1 MALAQVKE
9 YLTFDD
15 VLLKPQAST
24 ILPNNVDISTNLTKD
39 IKLNIPIISAAM
51 DTVTESKMAISMSQN
66 GGLGVIHKN
75 YDIETQSYEVKKV
88 KRYEA
93 GIVYNPITMS
103 PNNTIEDV
111 LNVMEKQNISGF
123 PVVDKANKLQGIIT
137 NRDVRFVINKKTKV
151 KDLMTK
157 KVISITQTQSKGMSS
172 FGLAKK
178 LLQENR
184 IEKLVVTDNNNKC
197 IGLITVKDIQRGEK
211 FPYSVKDKN
220 GQLLVG
226 AAIGSKPNDLQ
237 RAIELDKAGVDIL
250 FIDTAHGH
258 SSAVLESFKKIRKK
272 INLPIVVGN
281 IATPEAAKDLIRLGA
296 DAIKVGIG
304 PGSICTTRIV
314 AGVGVPQFTAIQ
326 DIATITNKNKIPM
339 ISDGGIRYSGDIVK
353 ALAAGANCIMAGS
366 LFAGTDE
373 SPGEVFLFQGRSYK
387 SYRGMGSLG
396 AMARGSADRYFQDE
410 INEAIKLVP
419 EGIEGRIPYKGQVSN
434 VLFQLTGGLR
444 SGMGYTGSKNLT
456 ILKKNAKF
464 VRLTNSGINE
474 SHVHG
479 VQVTKEAPN
488 YRSN

>member
-1 MALAQVKE
+1 MAQVKE

-272 INLPIVVGN
+272 INLPFVVGN
-281 IATPEAAKDLIRLGA
+281 IATPEAAKDLIKLGA

>member
-1 MALAQVKE
+1 MAQVKE

-24 ILPNNVDISTNLTKD
+24 ILPNNVDISSNLTKD

-93 GIVYNPITMS
+93 GIVYKPITMN

-281 IATPEAAKDLIRLGA
+281 IATPEAAKDLIKLGA

>member
-1 MALAQVKE
+1 MAQVKE

-75 YDIETQSYEVKKV
+75 YDIDTQSYEVKKV

-281 IATPEAAKDLIRLGA
+281 IATPEAAKDLIKLGA
-296 DAIKVGIG
+296 EAIKVGIG

-326 DIATITNKNKIPM
+326 DIATITNKNKFPLIA
-339 ISDGGIRYSGDIVK
+339 DGGLRYSGDIVK

>member
-1 MALAQVKE
+1 MAQVKE

-66 GGLGVIHKN
+66 GGLGVIHKY

-281 IATPEAAKDLIRLGA
+281 IATPEAAKDLIKLGA

>member
-1 MALAQVKE
+1 MAQVKE
-9 YLTFDD
+9 FLTFDD
-15 VLLKPQAST
+15 ILLKPQASN
-24 ILPNNVDISTNLTKD
+24 ILPNNVDISTNITKD

-75 YDIETQSYEVKKV
+75 LDIEQQAYEVKKV
-88 KRYEA
+88 KRFEA
-93 GIVYNPITMS
+93 GIVYNPITMR
-103 PNNTIEDV
+103 PDNTIEDV
-111 LNVMEKQNISGF
+111 LNVMKEHNISGF
-123 PVVDKANKLQGIIT
+123 PVVDNKNNLLGIIT

-157 KVISITQTQSKGMSS
+157 KVITITKNQSTAMSS

-184 IEKLVVTDNNNKC
+184 IEKLIVTNKKNKC

-211 FPYSVKDKN
+211 FPNSVRDKN

-226 AAIGSKPNDLQ
+226 AAIGSKPNDFL
-237 RAIELDKAGVDIL
+237 RANELEKAGVDII

-258 SSAVLESFKKIRKK
+258 SSTVINSFKKIRKK
-272 INLPIVVGN
+272 ISLPIVVGN
-281 IATPEAAKDLIRLGA
+281 IATPEAARDLIKLGA

-326 DIATITNKNKIPM
+326 EISSITNRSKIPM

-444 SGMGYTGSKNLT
+444 SGMGYTGSKNLNT
-456 ILKKNAKF
+456 LKKNAKF

>member
-1 MALAQVKE
+1 MAQVKE

-184 IEKLVVTDNNNKC
+184 IEKLVVTDNSNKC

-272 INLPIVVGN
+272 IKLPIVVGN
-281 IATPEAAKDLIRLGA
+281 IATPEAAKDLIKLGA

-326 DIATITNKNKIPM
+326 DIAAITDKNKIPM

>member
-1 MALAQVKE
+1 
-9 YLTFDD
+9 
-15 VLLKPQAST
+15 
-24 ILPNNVDISTNLTKD
+24 
-39 IKLNIPIISAAM
+39 M
-51 DTVTESKMAISMSQN
+51 DTVTESKMAIAMSQN

-75 YDIETQSYEVKKV
+75 FDIETQSYEVKKV

-111 LNVMEKQNISGF
+111 LNVMKEQNISGF
-123 PVVDKANKLQGIIT
+123 PVVDTNNTLQGIIT

-184 IEKLVVTDNNNKC
+184 IEKLVVTDNNKKC

-211 FPYSVKDKN
+211 FPFSVKDKN

-226 AAIGSKPNDLQ
+226 AAIGSKPNDLL

-258 SSAVLESFKKIRKK
+258 SSAVLDSFKKIRKK
-272 INLPIVVGN
+272 IKLPIVVGN
-281 IATPEAAKDLIRLGA
+281 IATPEAAKDLIKLGA

-326 DIATITNKNKIPM
+326 DIASITNKNKIPM

-444 SGMGYTGSKNLT
+444 SGMGYTGSKDLAT
-456 ILKKNAKF
+456 LKKNAKF

>member
-1 MALAQVKE
+1 MAQVKE

-15 VLLKPQAST
+15 VLLKPQVSN
-24 ILPNNVDISTNLTKD
+24 ILPNDVDISANLTKD
-39 IKLNIPIISAAM
+39 IVLNTPIISAAM
-51 DTVTESKMAISMSQN
+51 DTVTESKMAIAMSQN

-75 YDIETQSYEVKKV
+75 FDIETQSYEVKKV

-93 GIVYNPITMS
+93 GIVYNPITMN

-111 LNVMEKQNISGF
+111 LNVMKEQNISGF
-123 PVVDKANKLQGIIT
+123 PVVDKDNTLQGIIT

-157 KVISITQTQSKGMSS
+157 KVISITQTQSKAMSS

-184 IEKLVVTDNNNKC
+184 IEKLVVTDNNKKC

-211 FPYSVKDKN
+211 FPFSVKDKN

-226 AAIGSKPNDLQ
+226 AAIGSKPNDLL

-258 SSAVLESFKKIRKK
+258 SSAVLDSFKKIRKK
-272 INLPIVVGN
+272 IKLPIVVGN
-281 IATPEAAKDLIRLGA
+281 IATPEAAKDLIKLGA

-326 DIATITNKNKIPM
+326 DIASITNKNKIPM

-444 SGMGYTGSKNLT
+444 SGMGYTGSKDLAT
-456 ILKKNAKF
+456 LKKNAKF

>member
-1 MALAQVKE
+1 MAQVKE

-184 IEKLVVTDNNNKC
+184 IEKLVVTDNNNRC

-281 IATPEAAKDLIRLGA
+281 IATPEAAKDLIKLGA

>member
-1 MALAQVKE
+1 MAQVKE

-184 IEKLVVTDNNNKC
+184 IEKLVVTDNSNKC

-281 IATPEAAKDLIRLGA
+281 IATPEAAKDLIKLGA

>member
-1 MALAQVKE
+1 MKE
-9 YLTFDD
+9 
-15 VLLKPQAST
+15 
-24 ILPNNVDISTNLTKD
+24 
-39 IKLNIPIISAAM
+39 
-51 DTVTESKMAISMSQN
+51 
-66 GGLGVIHKN
+66 
-75 YDIETQSYEVKKV
+75 
-88 KRYEA
+88 
-93 GIVYNPITMS
+93 
-103 PNNTIEDV
+103 
-111 LNVMEKQNISGF
+111 QNISGF
-123 PVVDKANKLQGIIT
+123 PVVDKDNTLQGIIT

-184 IEKLVVTDNNNKC
+184 IEKLVVTDNNKKC

-211 FPYSVKDKN
+211 FPFSVKDKN

-226 AAIGSKPNDLQ
+226 AAIGSKPNDLL

-258 SSAVLESFKKIRKK
+258 SSAVLDSFKKIRKK
-272 INLPIVVGN
+272 IKLPIVVGN
-281 IATPEAAKDLIRLGA
+281 IATPEAAKDLIKLGA

-444 SGMGYTGSKNLT
+444 SGMGYTGSKDLAT
-456 ILKKNAKF
+456 LKKNAKF

>member
-1 MALAQVKE
+1 MAQVKE
-9 YLTFDD
+9 FLTFDD
-15 VLLKPQAST
+15 VLLKPRASDV
-24 ILPNNVDISTNLTKD
+24 LPNNVDISTNITKD

-75 YDIETQSYEVKKV
+75 FDIETQAIEVRKV
-88 KRYEA
+88 KRFEA

-111 LNVMEKQNISGF
+111 LSVMEENKISGF
-123 PVVDKANKLQGIIT
+123 PVVDDNNTLKGIIT
-137 NRDVRFVINKKTKV
+137 NRDVRFVLNKKTKV

-157 KVISITQTQSKGMSS
+157 KVISITKNQSNAMSS

-184 IEKLVVTDNNNKC
+184 IEKLVVTDKNNKC

-211 FPYSVKDKN
+211 FPNSVRDKN

-226 AAIGSKPNDLQ
+226 AAIGSKSTDLL
-237 RAIELDKAGVDIL
+237 RATELEKAGVDII

-258 SSAVLESFKKIRKK
+258 SKTVLDSFKKIRKK

-281 IATPEAAKDLIRLGA
+281 IATPEAAKDLIKLGA

-326 DIATITNKNKIPM
+326 EISLITSKLKIPM

-353 ALAAGANCIMAGS
+353 ALAVGANCIMAGS

-410 INEAIKLVP
+410 INEAVKLVP

-456 ILKKNAKF
+456 QLKKNAQF
-464 VRLTNSGINE
+464 VKLTNSGINE

>member
-1 MALAQVKE
+1 MAQVKE

-15 VLLKPQAST
+15 VLLKPQVSN
-24 ILPNNVDISTNLTKD
+24 ILPNDVDISANLTKD
-39 IKLNIPIISAAM
+39 IVLNTPIISAAM
-51 DTVTESKMAISMSQN
+51 DTVTESKMAIAMSQN

-75 YDIETQSYEVKKV
+75 FDIETQSYEVKKV

-93 GIVYNPITMS
+93 GIVYNPITMN

-111 LNVMEKQNISGF
+111 LSVMKEQNISGF
-123 PVVDKANKLQGIIT
+123 PVVDKDNTLQGIIT

-184 IEKLVVTDNNNKC
+184 IEKLVVTDNNKKC

-211 FPYSVKDKN
+211 FPFSVKDKN

-226 AAIGSKPNDLQ
+226 AAIGSKPNDLL

-258 SSAVLESFKKIRKK
+258 SSAVLDSFKKIRKK
-272 INLPIVVGN
+272 IKLPIVVGN
-281 IATPEAAKDLIRLGA
+281 IATPEAAKDLIKLGA

-326 DIATITNKNKIPM
+326 DIASITNKNKIPM

-353 ALAAGANCIMAGS
+353 ALAAGANCILAGS

-444 SGMGYTGSKNLT
+444 SWMGYTGSKDLAT
-456 ILKKNAKF
+456 LKKNAKF

>member
-1 MALAQVKE
+1 MAQVKE

-15 VLLKPQAST
+15 VLLKPQVSN
-24 ILPNNVDISTNLTKD
+24 ILPNDVDISANLTKD
-39 IKLNIPIISAAM
+39 IVLNTPIISAAM
-51 DTVTESKMAISMSQN
+51 DTVTESKMAIAMSQN

-75 YDIETQSYEVKKV
+75 FDIETQSYEVKKV

-93 GIVYNPITMS
+93 GIVYNPITMN

-111 LNVMEKQNISGF
+111 LSVMKEQNISGF
-123 PVVDKANKLQGIIT
+123 PVVDKDNTLQGIIT

-157 KVISITQTQSKGMSS
+157 KVISITQTQSKAMSS

-184 IEKLVVTDNNNKC
+184 IEKLVVTDNNKKC

-211 FPYSVKDKN
+211 FPFSVKDKN

-226 AAIGSKPNDLQ
+226 AAIGSKPNDLL

-258 SSAVLESFKKIRKK
+258 SSAVLDSFKKIRKK
-272 INLPIVVGN
+272 IKLPIVVGN
-281 IATPEAAKDLIRLGA
+281 IATPEAAKDLIKLGA

-326 DIATITNKNKIPM
+326 DIASITNKNKIPM

-456 ILKKNAKF
+456 TLKKNAKF

>member
-1 MALAQVKE
+1 
-9 YLTFDD
+9 
-15 VLLKPQAST
+15 
-24 ILPNNVDISTNLTKD
+24 
-39 IKLNIPIISAAM
+39 
-51 DTVTESKMAISMSQN
+51 
-66 GGLGVIHKN
+66 
-75 YDIETQSYEVKKV
+75 
-88 KRYEA
+88 
-93 GIVYNPITMS
+93 
-103 PNNTIEDV
+103 
-111 LNVMEKQNISGF
+111 
-123 PVVDKANKLQGIIT
+123 
-137 NRDVRFVINKKTKV
+137 
-151 KDLMTK
+151 
-157 KVISITQTQSKGMSS
+157 MSS

-272 INLPIVVGN
+272 IKLPIVVGN
-281 IATPEAAKDLIRLGA
+281 IATPEAAKDLIKLGA

-419 EGIEGRIPYKGQVSN
+419 EGLEGRLSLIH
-434 VLFQLTGGLR
+434 
-444 SGMGYTGSKNLT
+444 
-456 ILKKNAKF
+456 I
-464 VRLTNSGINE
+464 
-474 SHVHG
+474 
-479 VQVTKEAPN
+479 
-488 YRSN
+488 

>member
-1 MALAQVKE
+1 MAQVKE

-24 ILPNNVDISTNLTKD
+24 ILPNNVDISTNLTKE

-184 IEKLVVTDNNNKC
+184 IEKLVVTDNNNRC

-226 AAIGSKPNDLQ
+226 AAIGSKPNDFQ

-281 IATPEAAKDLIRLGA
+281 IATPEAAKDLIKLGA